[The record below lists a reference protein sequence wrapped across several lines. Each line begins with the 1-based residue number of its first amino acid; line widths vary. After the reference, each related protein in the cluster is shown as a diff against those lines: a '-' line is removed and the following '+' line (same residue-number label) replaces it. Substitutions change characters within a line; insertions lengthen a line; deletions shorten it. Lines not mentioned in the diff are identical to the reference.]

1 MSKLS
6 WGGMDMTNPNCM
18 FFVANMIIGPRVR
31 IRVILNQILSE
42 RDTQTLCFLTIS
54 NESPCV
60 PHLKI
65 CCRHA
70 QPIPSKA
77 RRKVNA
83 MISGLVWDLRPCS
96 NRPVRVEL
104 TKSILQFKHEKIIH
118 IDSKI
123 KNPHC
128 MDLTLSPS
136 MVLAC
141 RGWKSDPL
149 EIVFSC
155 RV

>member
-1 MSKLS
+1 
-6 WGGMDMTNPNCM
+6 
-18 FFVANMIIGPRVR
+18 MIIGPRVR

-60 PHLKI
+60 PHLRI

-83 MISGLVWDLRPCS
+83 MISGLVWDLRPCLS
-96 NRPVRVEL
+96 GPLRVENQHYSSNM
-104 TKSILQFKHEKIIH
+104 KERFIQIQR
-118 IDSKI
+118 SK
-123 KNPHC
+123 
-128 MDLTLSPS
+128 TLI
-136 MVLAC
+136 A
-141 RGWKSDPL
+141 WT
-149 EIVFSC
+149 
-155 RV
+155 